1 MNKKR
6 IIITAAV
13 GLVSF
18 GGAFVVSWLT
28 APAPEQTEVDP
39 SNTPTLVARDGG
51 LGLASS
57 ELPAIGSG
65 VARETITERQLKDLV
80 YDVREKMQEYNSK
93 LESLEVRETR
103 IKTAHEVIKEDIMEL
118 SNLRIDLASTVAA
131 IKEEQAKLNARL
143 VEIDNVEKNN
153 LITIAATYDKMDA
166 ATAGKILKDM
176 TKMKSSDGTEGF
188 DDAVKILHYM
198 KERSR
203 GKLLVELAST
213 ESKLAAIFC
222 RKLKRIVEK

>member
-28 APAPEQTEVDP
+28 APAPEQTELDS
-39 SNTPTLVARDGG
+39 SNTPTLVARGGG
-51 LGLASS
+51 LGFSS
-57 ELPAIGSG
+57 TELPAIRSG
-65 VARETITERQLKDLV
+65 VAKETITERQLKDLV

-103 IKTAHEVIKEDIMEL
+103 IKTAHAVIKEDIMEL

-143 VEIDNVEKNN
+143 VEIGNVEKNN

-176 TKMKSSDGTEGF
+176 TKMKGSSGTEGF
-188 DDAVKILHYM
+188 EDAVKILHYM

-213 ESKLAAIFC
+213 ESKLAATFC
-222 RKLKRIVEK
+222 RKLKRIVEQ